1 MYGRLAAIALGS
13 RTAIRVLQKRHV
25 HEVFDRKLKRLQR
38 ERAARNFDE
47 GYYFLHKEVA
57 NRLCERLQD
66 IPRALETAL
75 DVGCGYGH
83 VRAALSDF
91 PGIKRVVETD
101 ISESCVR
108 TTLDRCQSLS
118 DGIETIGIVSDEEF
132 LPFQQHSFD
141 MAISCLSMHWINDLP
156 GFLAQLNRVLKPDG
170 LFLGAM
176 FGGDSLHELRVC
188 LQLAEEQV
196 HGGVSPRV
204 SPFVQTSD
212 VGSVLSRGGFKLTTI
227 DTDRFTVKFED
238 MFQLLRFLKATGE
251 NNANC
256 LRGGYFGK
264 KAFQLA
270 SELYR
275 QQYSDN
281 EGHIF
286 ASIHVVYMIGWSPH
300 PNQQQPKKRGSAQFS
315 LKDLGNVG
323 ENTKPN
329 MSP

>member
-1 MYGRLAAIALGS
+1 MTMFRWLTAVTFNRS
-13 RTAIRVLQKRHV
+13 RISIRILPKRQI

-47 GYYFLHKEVA
+47 GCYFLHKEVA
-57 NRLCERLQD
+57 NRLCERLND

-83 VRAALSDF
+83 VRQALSDF
-91 PGIKRVVETD
+91 PGIKRIVETD
-101 ISESCVR
+101 ISESC
-108 TTLDRCQSLS
+108 
-118 DGIETIGIVSDEEF
+118 TIGIVSVEEF

-196 HGGVSPRV
+196 HGGLSPRV

-227 DTDRFTVKFED
+227 DTDRLTVKFED
-238 MFQLLRFLKATGE
+238 MFQLLRFLQATGE

-264 KAFQLA
+264 EAFQLA

-275 QQYSDN
+275 QQYSDD
-281 EGHIF
+281 EGYIF

-300 PNQQQPKKRGSAQFS
+300 PDQQQPKKRGSAQFS
-315 LKDLGNVG
+315 LKDLGNAV
-323 ENTKPN
+323 ETSKPD
-329 MSP
+329 MSS